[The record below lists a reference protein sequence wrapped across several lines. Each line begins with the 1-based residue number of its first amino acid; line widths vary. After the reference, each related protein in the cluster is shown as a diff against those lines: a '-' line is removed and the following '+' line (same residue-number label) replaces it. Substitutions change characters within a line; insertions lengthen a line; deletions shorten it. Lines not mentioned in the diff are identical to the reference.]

1 MPETGGENSDKAK
14 WRMAL
19 NIKII
24 FLVLIGGTI
33 ALFLIQNVAD
43 AEIQFLFWSVSMRR
57 STLVLLA
64 LGVGVLIGWI
74 LHGIQSRT
82 RRRREDARISTDLA
96 PVSESE
102 RMKFESSDSDR

>member
-1 MPETGGENSDKAK
+1 
-14 WRMAL
+14 
-19 NIKII
+19 
-24 FLVLIGGTI
+24 
-33 ALFLIQNVAD
+33 VAD
-43 AEIQFLFWSVSMRR
+43 AEIQFLLWSVTMRR

-82 RRRREDARISTDLA
+82 RRRREEDARIATDLA

-102 RMKFESSDSDR
+102 RMEFESRNSDR